1 VAVARIARHIA
12 AGSTFLD
19 QVEEHSSMPTDNNA
33 IRRDR
38 PAAPGRIATTPRV
51 PPAAGPAATA
61 ASVVLIES
69 NAEIRSALTQ
79 LLDDWGLRVM
89 EANLDSSMPVRDEHA
104 GAAAII
110 ADFELGAGLD
120 RPPPFNGLDIA
131 LLIRR
136 RAARNVPILVT
147 SDNYGRHAIPA
158 CSPHRIPV
166 IFKPVA
172 AEFLRGW
179 LVLTALLTDSPPW
192 PRLHG
197 QARSVA

>member
-1 VAVARIARHIA
+1 M
-12 AGSTFLD
+12 S
-19 QVEEHSSMPTDNNA
+19 TDNNA

-38 PAAPGRIATTPRV
+38 PAAPGRIASGRGV
-51 PPAAGPAATA
+51 AVAAGPATAATAA
-61 ASVVLIES
+61 ASVVVIES
-69 NAEIRSALTQ
+69 NSQIRSALTQ
-79 LLDDWGLRVM
+79 MLGDWGLLAM
-89 EANLDSSMPVRDEHA
+89 EADLDSSMPVRDEHA

-179 LVLTALLTDSPPW
+179 LVFTALLTDSPPW

-197 QARSVA
+197 HARSAA

>member
-1 VAVARIARHIA
+1 
-12 AGSTFLD
+12 
-19 QVEEHSSMPTDNNA
+19 MPTGNNA

-38 PAAPGRIATTPRV
+38 ASTPGRVPTAPRV
-51 PPAAGPAATA
+51 PLLTGPAAAATA
-61 ASVVLIES
+61 PATVVLIES
-69 NAEIRSALTQ
+69 NPQIRSTINQ
-79 LLDDWGLRVM
+79 LLNDWGLRVM

-179 LVLTALLTDSPPW
+179 LVLAALLTDSPPW
-192 PRLHG
+192 PKVGGH
-197 QARSVA
+197 ARSAA